1 MCGRYAASRSTDE
14 LLEELEIEA
23 DHTAEPVRSLLVTPQ
38 DPPLATG
45 DRNVAPRKNAR
56 VALTR
61 APRGPAGPFGDPVR
75 QLRLMTWGLVPS
87 WASDPRTGSRAT
99 NARAET
105 VLDKPTFR
113 KAARARRL
121 IVPADGWYEWQ
132 VSPTAVDA
140 KGAPRKQPFFVS
152 RSDRDVMALAGLYE
166 FWKDPSMADD
176 DPLTWLATFTI
187 VTTAAEPGLDRIHD
201 RQPVVLER
209 ADWRS
214 WLDPELTDPAQVM
227 ALLAPATPGRFDA
240 WPVDRRVG
248 SSRAQGADL
257 TRPLPREELVGV
269 VDPVTG
275 EVVGG

>member
-1 MCGRYAASRSTDE
+1 
-14 LLEELEIEA
+14 
-23 DHTAEPVRSLLVTPQ
+23 
-38 DPPLATG
+38 
-45 DRNVAPRKNAR
+45 
-56 VALTR
+56 
-61 APRGPAGPFGDPVR
+61 
-75 QLRLMTWGLVPS
+75 MTWGLVPS
-87 WASDPRTGSRAT
+87 WANDPRTGSRAT

-140 KGAPRKQPFFVS
+140 KGTPRKQPFFVS

-166 FWKDPSMADD
+166 FWKDPSMALD

-209 ADWRS
+209 ADWEA
-214 WLDPELTDPAQVM
+214 WLDPELTDPAHVVS
-227 ALLAPATPGRFDA
+227 LLAPVTPGRFDA
-240 WPVDRRVG
+240 WPVDRGVG

-275 EVVGG
+275 EVLGG